1 MISAK
6 EKIIIIDDDEIVR
19 KSCGKILA
27 PEGYAL
33 EFSAN
38 STEGLN
44 RLRKEHFDLV
54 LTDLRLPH
62 MDGMEVLRMIK
73 ENWPGTEVIVITGFG
88 SVKTAVEALRYGAY
102 DYIEK
107 PFAPE
112 QLLHAVTRCLERKHL
127 LVENLRL
134 RQEMHALY
142 RMENITGTSAAMQK
156 VFHLIATVAP
166 AMTTVLITGESG
178 TGKELIARALHHN
191 SPRRN
196 EPFLVVD
203 CGTIPDALMEA
214 ELFGYMKGS
223 FTGAMETRRGLLELA
238 HRGTILF
245 DEIGNLGIP
254 MQAKL
259 LRVLQEKEFRPLGG
273 RTMSKVDVRIL
284 AATNRDL
291 SAMVREGTFREDLF
305 YRLNVFPI
313 NLPPLRERKED
324 IPALADHFIRKFGR
338 ETEKE
343 VSSISAEAMKRL
355 ILHDW
360 PGNVRELE
368 NIIHRAVILC
378 KGKALRPEHILIT
391 GRKEPEIPKTSVEL
405 KQMKKKLRV
414 KSVEDL
420 ERAFVVNALDRSK
433 WNITRAAQE
442 VGMQRTNF
450 QALLKRYGIKR
461 G

>member
-1 MISAK
+1 
-6 EKIIIIDDDEIVR
+6 
-19 KSCGKILA
+19 
-27 PEGYAL
+27 
-33 EFSAN
+33 
-38 STEGLN
+38 
-44 RLRKEHFDLV
+44 
-54 LTDLRLPH
+54 
-62 MDGMEVLRMIK
+62 
-73 ENWPGTEVIVITGFG
+73 
-88 SVKTAVEALRYGAY
+88 
-102 DYIEK
+102 
-107 PFAPE
+107 
-112 QLLHAVTRCLERKHL
+112 
-127 LVENLRL
+127 
-134 RQEMHALY
+134 
-142 RMENITGTSAAMQK
+142 
-156 VFHLIATVAP
+156 
-166 AMTTVLITGESG
+166 MTTILITGESG
-178 TGKELIARALHHN
+178 TGKELISRAIHHN

-338 ETEKE
+338 EAEKE